1 MVGERATH
9 LDLESLR
16 ERMMKLGSETL
27 STTELVAMALGT
39 GAGNNAL
46 ELTERLMLE
55 YGGLLGVARLGL
67 ADLCE
72 VPGMG
77 IAKATQ
83 LRAMLDLSERLRIET
98 RAVEKTKIVRPAD
111 VADLYMPEMSFLEQ
125 EHLRTVLLDRRNNII
140 AVHEVYQG
148 TLTSI
153 DVQPRDVFREAIRR
167 NCAAII
173 VVHNHPSG
181 DPQPSTEDVR
191 ATQQLVEAGKLLD
204 IQVLDHLIIGHGQ
217 YVSLRERGVGFN
229 G

>member
-9 LDLESLR
+9 LDLDSLR

-83 LRAMLDLSERLRIET
+83 LRAVLDLSERLRIET
-98 RAVEKTKIVRPAD
+98 RVAEKTKIIRPAD

-191 ATQQLVEAGKLLD
+191 ATQQLVDAGKLLD

-217 YVSLRERGVGFN
+217 YVSLRERGMGFN